1 MTRDDRFYAFIVA
14 RTSRSRAHIRRICV
28 HKRWLK
34 ASAAGLFVVFCG
46 LMYGFYGLTQQAEHL
61 RIERENQRLRAENDH
76 QRQQLQSL
84 NSRVDAVEDASRK
97 LAEVS
102 GMDKPAVAPHGQ
114 GGPARPVSSA
124 AQLAAL
130 EAKTEKLEREMR
142 MYESFLRSRGVIP
155 AIWPVYGRL
164 ESGVGGRRNPF
175 TGRGHEY
182 HEGQDIDAA
191 WGTPVEAAASGKV
204 TIAGWQRGY
213 GNVVYVDH
221 GSGISTRCIT
231 KCASII
237 NRWIRNPTYQ
247 ARFRNRSPKNR
258 SVSEGQSSN
267 SRSPP
272 KVAAFLCHQPK
283 NPTFPESLPRLLT
296 SPFS

>member
-14 RTSRSRAHIRRICV
+14 RTSKSRAHIRRICF

-61 RIERENQRLRAENDH
+61 QIERENQRLRAENDH

-84 NSRVDAVEDASRK
+84 NNRVDAVEDASRK

-102 GMDKPAVAPHGQ
+102 GMDKPVAPHGQ

-221 GSGISTRCIT
+221 GSGISTRYGHLSRINV
-231 KCASII
+231 SI
-237 NRWIRNPTYQ
+237 
-247 ARFRNRSPKNR
+247 
-258 SVSEGQSSN
+258 GQSVTTGDIIGLVGSTG
-267 SRSPP
+267 RSTGPHLHYEVRINNQPVDP
-272 KVAAFLCHQPK
+272 KPY
-283 NPTFPESLPRLLT
+283 LPGAVQK
-296 SPFS
+296 

>member
-1 MTRDDRFYAFIVA
+1 MMTRDDRFYAFIVA

-61 RIERENQRLRAENDH
+61 QIERENQRLRAENDH

-84 NSRVDAVEDASRK
+84 NNRVDAVEDASRK

-102 GMDKPAVAPHGQ
+102 GMDKPVAPHGQ

-221 GSGISTRCIT
+221 GSGISTRYGHLSRINV
-231 KCASII
+231 SI
-237 NRWIRNPTYQ
+237 
-247 ARFRNRSPKNR
+247 
-258 SVSEGQSSN
+258 GQSVTTGDIIGLVGSTG
-267 SRSPP
+267 RSTGPHLHYEVRINNQPVDP
-272 KVAAFLCHQPK
+272 KPY
-283 NPTFPESLPRLLT
+283 LPGAVQK
-296 SPFS
+296 